1 MGRRR
6 RPGRAAEP
14 AAGPCSARRPWS
26 LSRPGTGEKPRSGA
40 PSGQA
45 GPARAAGRCAR
56 APDASSGRG
65 PGSRRVNGAS
75 PAPVPQPPA
84 RFSRVAVRRPR
95 PAPRGKAKTS
105 PGRRFR
111 AGDCRVT
118 PAPIPGKKLLRS
130 KESPDLHPP
139 LGGETRSP
147 RSQPTCAAPSRS
159 WYLCGPLRGR
169 RGEAL
174 PMAGPHRAL
183 RARGAGALWKE
194 WSRNLRS
201 QCGASPENTRG
212 ALRNRLRTSPRR
224 QKQDQDASPALSLS
238 TLTS

>member
-1 MGRRR
+1 MPAPRT
-6 RPGRAAEP
+6 RPPAE
-14 AAGPCSARRPWS
+14 
-26 LSRPGTGEKPRSGA
+26 
-40 PSGQA
+40 
-45 GPARAAGRCAR
+45 
-56 APDASSGRG
+56 GRG
-65 PGSRRVNGAS
+65 PEGLTA
-75 PAPVPQPPA
+75 PAPPPFRSHLRGSLGLRCA
-84 RFSRVAVRRPR
+84 GLAQRRGAKR
-95 PAPRGKAKTS
+95 KTS

-111 AGDCRVT
+111 AGDSRVT

-183 RARGAGALWKE
+183 RTRGAGALWKE

-224 QKQDQDASPALSLS
+224 QKQDQDASPEPLHLNKLNSWGGLGFRDQH
-238 TLTS
+238 TR